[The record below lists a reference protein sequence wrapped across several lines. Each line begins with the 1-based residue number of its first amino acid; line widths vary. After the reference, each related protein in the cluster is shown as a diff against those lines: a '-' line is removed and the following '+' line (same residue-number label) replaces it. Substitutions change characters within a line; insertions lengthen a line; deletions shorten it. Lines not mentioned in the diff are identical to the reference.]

1 MNEIKQIKKIY
12 EIKALYKEAANMKIN
27 YSFNLDIDEYKDIT
41 INDEIVL
48 HINRN
53 DQGYSFDVYKANLYE
68 EDNYDDGFITGT
80 WFNSSEIED
89 IDE

>member
-1 MNEIKQIKKIY
+1 MDEIKQIKKIY
-12 EIKALYKEAANMKIN
+12 ELKALYNEAVNMKIN

-68 EDNYDDGFITGT
+68 EDNYDDGFI
-80 WFNSSEIED
+80 WL
-89 IDE
+89 